1 MNVIE
6 TEKELKLP
14 LTSDIVQC
22 LLEQGYIELEEVI
35 KYTEDS
41 DYIPKMK
48 TLQIMSKFRLPRK
61 KKKA

>member
-35 KYTEDS
+35 KYVEDS

-48 TLQIMSKFRLPRK
+48 TL
-61 KKKA
+61 